1 MMQQKPSSEKLWTTC
16 NFFVLFFQITVLHC
30 CSGLSSLWKL
40 QLSGGGAKIAAA
52 AHIWYQLTLN
62 PAPGWKNARGA
73 WDSQLIFR
81 HNVCSAALEPQLLNF
96 SCFSA
101 FHQGSS
107 IQCVSKKEFSTFSI
121 FSSLFFGKCWNIL
134 LCFLWR
140 NKEKY
145 QWFYFCNAITF
156 LTMDTSWSNMF
167 SVRISGHNPF
177 FSDLKFADLRKK
189 PKRAKGST
197 ASSSGDSGN
206 GLEDSLGEDQS
217 VLYKP
222 KSQGKQF

>member
-1 MMQQKPSSEKLWTTC
+1 MKLFLPP
-16 NFFVLFFQITVLHC
+16 FFASQSVESRESNDATKTNVRKTLNGVRLRHAIFLSCFFQITVFHF

-107 IQCVSKKEFSTFSI
+107 IQCVWKKEFSTVSI
-121 FSSLFFGKCWNIL
+121 FSSLFLESVEIFYCVFFEEIRKNI
-134 LCFLWR
+134 
-140 NKEKY
+140 
-145 QWFYFCNAITF
+145 
-156 LTMDTSWSNMF
+156 
-167 SVRISGHNPF
+167 
-177 FSDLKFADLRKK
+177 SDFIFAM
-189 PKRAKGST
+189 
-197 ASSSGDSGN
+197 
-206 GLEDSLGEDQS
+206 Q
-217 VLYKP
+217 
-222 KSQGKQF
+222 